1 MWSHVPSPIITC
13 SLCLLRSGTFPF
25 LFFEHILHLMEAKFT
40 RRKISHFKV
49 NNSVAFST
57 LAVVCTHH
65 LYLVLEH
72 FHPSEIKL
80 LNHKATAPISL
91 PTSLANTH
99 LPSEGHSLQQP
110 QDGDQ
115 TQEFNTDRRLLAC
128 IQPTCALC

>member
-57 LAVVCTHH
+57 LAVVCNHH

-72 FHPSEIKL
+72 FHPSEI
-80 LNHKATAPISL
+80 TRVVSL
-91 PTSLANTH
+91 VYILPCLSPSSRVHGNCVYVCGYRVLPEVGLYFVILQFIFPTK
-99 LPSEGHSLQQP
+99 
-110 QDGDQ
+110 
-115 TQEFNTDRRLLAC
+115 
-128 IQPTCALC
+128 